1 MSQDSPQKH
10 ERNKEKRMAK
20 EAQKDTNQAHLNILR
35 ACIGGELVNPVLGE
49 REPRTEEK
57 GPARRCIRLR
67 LQLGEYQADLD
78 QRPMQLDCRYN
89 ALPRLPN
96 YHLPSLCSNVFPVSS
111 ASTSPSFDIAFDILN
126 GKFIASFI
134 VAHSLALDELQLHS
148 IIVKLQ
154 YVKAKISQF
163 CSEYYVSRELGQLYH
178 NSLSVAQNHDR
189 VHYDLLTL
197 ELHTGVLRSSQKSD
211 GNRIGSGRSEFSSD
225 FDLTTYHRQIGRK
238 LAQRR

>member
-89 ALPRLPN
+89 ALPRPAN

-148 IIVKLQ
+148 IIIKLQ

>member
-1 MSQDSPQKH
+1 MSQDSPPKH

-89 ALPRLPN
+89 ALPRPPN

-163 CSEYYVSRELGQLYH
+163 YYTRSEYYVSRELGQLYH
-178 NSLSVAQNHDR
+178 NSLSVTQNHDR
-189 VHYDLLTL
+189 IHYDLLTL

-211 GNRIGSGRSEFSSD
+211 GNRIGSGRSEF
-225 FDLTTYHRQIGRK
+225 
-238 LAQRR
+238 

>member
-89 ALPRLPN
+89 ALPRPPN

-154 YVKAKISQF
+154 YVKAKTSQF

-178 NSLSVAQNHDR
+178 DSLSVAQNHDR

-225 FDLTTYHRQIGRK
+225 FDLTTYHRQIGRN

>member
-78 QRPMQLDCRYN
+78 QRPMQLGCRYN
-89 ALPRLPN
+89 ALPRPPN
-96 YHLPSLCSNVFPVSS
+96 YHLPSLRSNVFPVSS
-111 ASTSPSFDIAFDILN
+111 ASSSPSFDIAFDILN

-134 VAHSLALDELQLHS
+134 IGHSLALNELQLHS

-163 CSEYYVSRELGQLYH
+163 YYMYSEYYVSKESGKLYH
-178 NSLSVAQNHDR
+178 NSLSVTRNHDR
-189 VHYDLLTL
+189 IHYDLLTL
-197 ELHTGVLRSSQKSD
+197 ELHTGILCSSQKSD
-211 GNRIGSGRSEFSSD
+211 GNRIGSGRSEF
-225 FDLTTYHRQIGRK
+225 
-238 LAQRR
+238 